1 MPISATLSDLAARA
15 LSLADAERWNVA
27 AQATNGERAVI
38 SVGRPGYTLVLY
50 LSDAARD
57 ADALAD
63 ADRPARPARPAP
75 PALPTPCPPVPLL
88 PLPPL
93 A

>member
-1 MPISATLSDLAARA
+1 MQTRLSDLAQRA
-15 LSLADAERWNVA
+15 LALADSERWGVA

-38 SVGRPGYTLVLY
+38 STGRPGYTLVLF
-50 LSDAARD
+50 LSDDARQ

-75 PALPTPCPPVPLL
+75 PTPCPPVMMTPLL
-88 PLPPL
+88 PEGV
-93 A
+93 